1 MMYSLATTYIRE
13 LEIRKS
19 RFIAYAI
26 PVEDRDAAMQ
36 ALQRLRDEHPAAT
49 HVCWALLAGGQS
61 GMSDDGEP
69 SGTAGRP
76 ILEVLRHHD
85 LDGVLG
91 AVVRYYGGVKLGAG
105 GLVRAYT
112 DAIASALLD
121 AERVER
127 IRYTRLAI
135 EIGYPEEARV
145 RRWIEQA
152 DYELVDSAY
161 GMTVKLVIKLPET
174 ARDAR
179 TRRPGDGSRSDARLP
194 AAPSFPLPANSAEKS
209 DTSDRKTA
217 RCHLISPGSR
227 RLAPHTFYPQAGT
240 GSTQPPPAESAR
252 QGRVCRRAVRHA
264 SPIIK
269 IQLRDNG
276 RMHQV
281 QTLQAQL
288 AELDRRIKAARS
300 RERNAVLAQVRELVT
315 SYALTA
321 REIFGQGYS
330 DRAKLFTVG
339 VKYRDPATGATWSGR
354 GRAPAWIVGRDRTAF
369 LIRE

>member
-1 MMYSLATTYIRE
+1 MTYTLSASRTTE

-26 PVEDRDAAMQ
+26 PVDDRDAAMQ
-36 ALQRLRDEHPAAT
+36 VLQRLRDEHPAAT

-127 IRYTRLAI
+127 IRQTRLAI
-135 EIGYPEEARV
+135 EMGYPDEARV
-145 RRWIEQA
+145 RRWVEQA
-152 DYELVDSAY
+152 GYELVDSAY

-174 ARDAR
+174 SEADAR
-179 TRRPGDGSRSDARLP
+179 TELFDL
-194 AAPSFPLPANSAEKS
+194 
-209 DTSDRKTA
+209 T
-217 RCHLISPGSR
+217 
-227 RLAPHTFYPQAGT
+227 
-240 GSTQPPPAESAR
+240 
-252 QGRVCRRAVRHA
+252 QGR
-264 SPIIK
+264 SGFP
-269 IQLRDNG
+269 
-276 RMHQV
+276 
-281 QTLQAQL
+281 
-288 AELDRRIKAARS
+288 EL
-300 RERNAVLAQVRELVT
+300 
-315 SYALTA
+315 
-321 REIFGQGYS
+321 
-330 DRAKLFTVG
+330 
-339 VKYRDPATGATWSGR
+339 
-354 GRAPAWIVGRDRTAF
+354 
-369 LIRE
+369 